1 MVVAD
6 HVINDSEPHATEVLT
21 PEGVLEHSSNVGATN
36 IAMQMGE
43 LPTRVIVR
51 ERDGTEEVVWHPT
64 SAVHVNRTKAALERF
79 SKVRH

>member
-43 LPTRVIVR
+43 KKPPR
-51 ERDGTEEVVWHPT
+51 P
-64 SAVHVNRTKAALERF
+64 NAAPG
-79 SKVRH
+79 